1 MSEQWYLWGCI
12 AMGMV
17 QVVGAVLW
25 LVGADRFRRIILLGS
40 LFEYA
45 WAGVS
50 YWMTREPTR
59 LFPQELPVAF
69 IAYTLA
75 FMAAGVVLAIQSRDE
90 EEPQIPAHI
99 IWAGGLFGA
108 GFAAM
113 AGYYA
118 VTMSVAG

>member
-12 AMGMV
+12 VMGMI
-17 QVVGAVLW
+17 QVLGALLW
-25 LVGADRFRRIILLGS
+25 LVGAERFRRIILVGS
-40 LFEYA
+40 LFEYG

-50 YWMTREPTR
+50 YWMTREPAV
-59 LFPQELPVAF
+59 LFPLELPVAF

-90 EEPQIPAHI
+90 DEPQIPAHI
-99 IWAGGLFGA
+99 IWAGGQFGA
-108 GFAAM
+108 GFASM

-118 VTMSVAG
+118 FTMSVAG